1 MVVPSGRE
9 VVTGV
14 DSVETPV
21 VVRLRG
27 TWISER
33 GPVGFVMV
41 IVSFPQTAPNVMEQ
55 KTKGVSDSCFGLD
68 SVRDAYVS
76 SARRR
81 IKSKT

>member
-1 MVVPSGRE
+1 MVVPSGSE

-33 GPVGFVMV
+33 GPVMV
-41 IVSFPQTAPNVMEQ
+41 VVVVPQTAPNVIEL
-55 KTKGVSDSCFGLD
+55 KTGVSDSCFGLV

-76 SARRR
+76 PVCRR

>member
-33 GPVGFVMV
+33 GPVGFVMIV
-41 IVSFPQTAPNVMEQ
+41 ISVPTDGAKCYGTENEGGERFVFWT
-55 KTKGVSDSCFGLD
+55 GLD
-68 SVRDAYVS
+68 
-76 SARRR
+76 ARCLR
-81 IKSKT
+81 ILC

>member
-1 MVVPSGRE
+1 MVVPSGRV

-41 IVSFPQTAPNVMEQ
+41 VVVFPQTAPNVIEL
-55 KTKGVSDSCFGLD
+55 KTGVSDLCFGLV

>member
-1 MVVPSGRE
+1 MVVPSGSE

-33 GPVGFVMV
+33 GPVMV
-41 IVSFPQTAPNVMEQ
+41 VVVVPQTAPNVIEL
-55 KTKGVSDSCFGLD
+55 KTGVSDSCFGLV

-76 SARRR
+76 SAWRR